1 MSFCGVSGLD
11 RSFLTRLLLVA
22 AIPLALMGGAPAQGV
37 GADTLPG
44 APTRVIEIGTA
55 VVENQKIQTTATGS
69 VQVLL
74 IDKTTLNVGPNSTL
88 VIDRFVY
95 DPATT
100 KGELALSLANGVM
113 RVVGGVATH
122 SEGATIRT
130 PVAAIGLRDGIAII
144 SHSGANGTHA
154 ILSFGRMSVTSLCG
168 AANCTPTT
176 VDVSRPGYSV
186 IVAGF
191 NQPPS
196 SPGRASTQE
205 LAALR
210 EALARSHVASAPHG
224 PPARQKSQVRQACQK
239 SRRQSP

>member
-1 MSFCGVSGLD
+1 MSFCGASGLD
-11 RSFLTRLLLVA
+11 RSFLTPLLLVA

-130 PVAAIGLRDGIAII
+130 PVAAIGLRGGIAII
-144 SHSGANGTHA
+144 SHSAANGTRA
-154 ILSFGRMSVTSLCG
+154 ILGFGRMSVTTLCVGSG
-168 AANCTPTT
+168 ACLPTT
-176 VDVSRPGYSV
+176 VDVSRPGYGV
-186 IVAGF
+186 
-191 NQPPS
+191 
-196 SPGRASTQE
+196 
-205 LAALR
+205 
-210 EALARSHVASAPHG
+210 
-224 PPARQKSQVRQACQK
+224 
-239 SRRQSP
+239 

>member
-1 MSFCGVSGLD
+1 MSFCGASGLD
-11 RSFLTRLLLVA
+11 RSFLTPLLLVA

-176 VDVSRPGYSV
+176 VDVSRPGYGV
-186 IVAGF
+186 TVAGF

-224 PPARQKSQVRQACQK
+224 K
-239 SRRQSP
+239 

>member
-1 MSFCGVSGLD
+1 MSEDRGQREPQCIVGGSMSFWGLSGLD

-22 AIPLALMGGAPAQGV
+22 AIPLASMGAARAQGV
-37 GADTLPG
+37 GADTPPG

-100 KGELALSLANGVM
+100 KGELALSLANGVI
-113 RVVGGVATH
+113 RVVGGMATR
-122 SEGATIRT
+122 SEGGTIRT

-168 AANCTPTT
+168 AANCTPTKI
-176 VDVSRPGYSV
+176 DVSRPGYGV
-186 IVAGF
+186 TVAGF

-210 EALARSHVASAPHG
+210 EALARSHVASAAHG
-224 PPARQKSQVRQACQK
+224 K
-239 SRRQSP
+239 

>member
-11 RSFLTRLLLVA
+11 RLFLTRLLLVA
-22 AIPLALMGGAPAQGV
+22 AIPLALMGGAPAQVG
-37 GADTLPG
+37 GADTPHG

-55 VVENQKIQTTATGS
+55 VVANEKIQTTATGS

-100 KGELALSLANGVM
+100 KGELALSLGNGVM
-113 RVVGGVATH
+113 RVVGGAATH

-176 VDVSRPGYSV
+176 VDVSRPGYGV
-186 IVAGF
+186 TVAGF

-224 PPARQKSQVRQACQK
+224 K
-239 SRRQSP
+239 